1 MAVYKRF
8 PDRAAALGLTV
19 AVALAAGCGE
29 KTSPPQSA
37 SPARSTDDSGQTGQT
52 DESAT
57 AGEPDEAGQ
66 KDEAGEAGE
75 AVALADEPR
84 IDLLHNRFL
93 WHLTPHLAPAGQ
105 PGQDAGGVLVPVAA
119 EGLRKYTQEYNTPWE
134 QVIEVD
140 GKPGRVLGSRA
151 ATLRIPWLARD
162 QGGRAVVRLRIRG
175 GTSGQKLSLDI
186 NGERVANAGL
196 EPGWQ
201 VATFDVDAGVLRAGE
216 NELRLFLGKRGG
228 PDRAYALI
236 HSIDIAP
243 APAPAPASDNDSDSA
258 AAAPDTAWPP
268 LSPARAVTVAGQ
280 AKPALTGFARMTIY
294 VEVPDQAWLRVHT
307 GLPAGAGSARFRVQA
322 RAVGAEPAVLLDH
335 TGKPGQWQQHAV
347 SLAAVAGHLVELTF
361 LAPPNAAWGSPRIAL
376 QQVPTR
382 PRPAPYDNA
391 ILLVVDALRSDR
403 LALYGET
410 RVETPHITKDGR
422 ARGVVFHYNQAAS
435 PSSPP
440 SHGSIQTGMIPR
452 VHGVVG
458 DRAELDPGTPM
469 ISTQLVDTGIS
480 AAYYGNNPF
489 GMGRL
494 EQPGRWT
501 AFHQPNKEG
510 KGIDCTVLMD
520 EMLGFADIQSKAG
533 KRFFISSLPYETHTP
548 YRYHEGIT
556 DKYHAGPWGPPV
568 GKNVDGVL
576 LGQLSAGKVTL
587 GDAQWAQLR
596 ALYDG
601 EAEHM
606 DGCYAQLLDG
616 LKARGLHERTLIV
629 LTSDHG
635 EGMYEHGKMG
645 HAFGHFAELANVP
658 LVLMGDG
665 LVEQGIV
672 IDTVTSH
679 LDIAPTI
686 LDLMGVTPS
695 ERIQGQ
701 SLVPML
707 LRQGPWTPRVMPLEY
722 GRSYA
727 LRAERWKYIVDYQGN
742 ESLFD
747 LQQDPTEQHDLVGDS
762 PMALRYLRD
771 IAGFFLAHRKD
782 WRMSDFG
789 ALNNHGPGFLRHV
802 DAKPL

>member
-1 MAVYKRF
+1 MVRPMAVYKRF
-8 PDRAAALGLTV
+8 INGSAALIL
-19 AVALAAGCGE
+19 ALAAGCGE
-29 KTSPPQSA
+29 KTSPPQPT
-37 SPARSTDDSGQTGQT
+37 SPARTTDDSGQTGAA
-52 DESAT
+52 EN
-57 AGEPDEAGQ
+57 AGQ
-66 KDEAGEAGE
+66 TGQTGAPAASTTGATP

-84 IDLLHNRFL
+84 IDLVHNRFL
-93 WHLTPHLAPAGQ
+93 WHLAPAGQ
-105 PGQDAGGVLVPVAA
+105 APQDAGGVFVPVAA
-119 EGLRKYTQEYNTPWE
+119 EGLRKYTQEYNNPWQ

-140 GKPGRVLGSRA
+140 GKPGRVLAARA
-151 ATLRIPWLARD
+151 ATLRIPWSA
-162 QGGRAVVRLRIRG
+162 QGGGAVVRMRVRG
-175 GTSGQKLSLDI
+175 GTTGQKLSLDI
-186 NGERVANAGL
+186 NGKRVANAGL

-201 VATFDVDAGVLRAGE
+201 VASFDVGAGVLRAGE
-216 NELRLFLGKRGG
+216 NELRLFMGKRGG
-228 PDRAYALI
+228 PDSAYALI

-243 APAPAPASDNDSDSA
+243 APASKSDSKGDSASDSGGA
-258 AAAPDTAWPP
+258 AAATAWPP

-280 AKPALTGFARMTIY
+280 PMPALTGFARMTLY
-294 VEVPDQAWLRVHT
+294 VEVPEQAWLRVHT
-307 GLPAGAGSARFRVQA
+307 GTPGDARFRILA
-322 RAVGAEPAVLLDH
+322 RAFDTEPAVLLDH
-335 TGKPGQWQQHAV
+335 TGKAGQWQQHTI
-347 SLAAVAGHLVELTF
+347 SLAALAGRLVELTF
-361 LAPPNAAWGSPRIAL
+361 IAPPDAAWGTPRIAL
-376 QQVPTR
+376 QEAPTR

-403 LALYGET
+403 LTLYGDT
-410 RVETPHITKDGR
+410 RVQTPNITKDGR
-422 ARGVVFHYNQAAS
+422 ARGVVFHNNQAAS

-452 VHGVVG
+452 VHGVSG
-458 DRAELDPGTPM
+458 DKAQLTPGTPM
-469 ISTQLVDTGIS
+469 ISTQLVDAGIS

-489 GMGRL
+489 GMARL
-494 EQPGRWT
+494 EKPGRWT
-501 AFHQPNKEG
+501 AFHQTNQEG
-510 KGIDCTVLMD
+510 KGIDCTALMD
-520 EMLGFADIQSKAG
+520 EMLGFADSQAKAG

-556 DKYHAGPWGPPV
+556 DKYHPGPWGPPV

-587 GDAQWAQLR
+587 DDAQWAQLK

-606 DGCYAQLLDG
+606 DGCYAQLLSG
-616 LKARGLHERTLIV
+616 LEARGLRQRTLVV

-645 HAFGHFAELANVP
+645 HAFGHHAELANVP

-665 LVEQGIV
+665 LVDEGIV

-679 LDIAPTI
+679 LDIVPTI
-686 LDLMGVTPS
+686 LDLMGVPAS

-701 SLVPML
+701 SLVPLL

-727 LRAERWKYIVDYQGN
+727 LRARRWKYIVDYQGN
-742 ESLFD
+742 ESVFD
-747 LQQDPTEQHDLVGDS
+747 LQNDPTEQQDLIGKN

-771 IAGFFLAHRKD
+771 LAGFFLAHRSD
-782 WRMSDFG
+782 WRMSELG